1 MAGDYLLSD
10 LCFLLD
16 VAVMNLLYALA
27 IVDTREQIDSVKNRE
42 LSSPQETVVFWEHL
56 KDDDPH
62 NKLSISFLSL
72 IKVGKYLS
80 NPILD
85 MPSLS
90 EDKLIRIRHFGKGK
104 VRIKSRI
111 DLKI

>member
-42 LSSPQETVVFWEHL
+42 LSSPQETSG
-56 KDDDPH
+56 
-62 NKLSISFLSL
+62 NI
-72 IKVGKYLS
+72 
-80 NPILD
+80 
-85 MPSLS
+85 
-90 EDKLIRIRHFGKGK
+90 
-104 VRIKSRI
+104 
-111 DLKI
+111 